1 MPYSTHHSGHNPL
14 VAVIDIGSN
23 SSRMVV
29 YDTNYSPPHITF
41 NEKLFCAL
49 GRDLG
54 ITGKLNPEGAVAAL
68 KSLKAY
74 SLIADV
80 QGLPHMLVVGTAAL
94 RDAQDSGAFIAQVKE
109 QTGLTIRV
117 ISGNE
122 EATYAARGVLMLDP
136 MAEGVVADFGG
147 GSLELARV
155 TSGKVMETVSLPL
168 GAYRVEAMGSA
179 AQEKIVALLESQ
191 KQEFRGG
198 RLYGIGGSWRSMCKI
213 YAEYSGYTDA
223 VIPSSALCDFC
234 EYIEK
239 QTSADLQKQFR
250 IEAPRARLA
259 PIAAFVLRMLVQT
272 MGYGE
277 VTSSTAGVRD
287 GLIHE
292 FLSTPAEK
300 R

>member
-1 MPYSTHHSGHNPL
+1 MPYSNHHSDSNPS

-29 YDTNYSPPHITF
+29 YDTNYTPPHITF

-54 ITGKLNPEGAVAAL
+54 STGKLNPEGAVAAL

-80 QGLPHMLVVGTAAL
+80 QKLPHVLVVGTAAL
-94 RDAQDSGAFIAQVKE
+94 RDAADSDEFIAQVKQE
-109 QTGLTIRV
+109 AGLTIRV
-117 ISGNE
+117 ISGDE

-136 MAEGVVADFGG
+136 DAEGVVADFGG
-147 GSLELARV
+147 GSLELARIAN
-155 TSGKVMETVSLPL
+155 TKVMDTVSLPL
-168 GAYRVEAMGSA
+168 GAYRVEAMGNA
-179 AQEKIVALLESQ
+179 AQGKMTTMLMAQ
-191 KQEFRGG
+191 RPEFRGG

-213 YAEYSGYTDA
+213 YAEYSGQTGA
-223 VIPSSALCDFC
+223 IIPSSAMNIFC

-239 QTSADLQKQFR
+239 QIPTDLQKQFR

-259 PIAAFVLRMLVQT
+259 PIAAFVLRTLIQT
-272 MGYGE
+272 MGYHE
-277 VTSSTAGVRD
+277 ITSSTAGVRD

-292 FLSTPAEK
+292 FLSTSAEK

>member
-1 MPYSTHHSGHNPL
+1 MPYRSQNSGHSPS

-29 YDTNYSPPHITF
+29 YDTNYTPPHITF

-54 ITGKLNPEGAVAAL
+54 STGRLSPEGVVAAL

-80 QGLPHMLVVGTAAL
+80 QKLPHILVVGTAAL
-94 RDAQDSGAFIAQVKE
+94 RDATDGKEFIAQVKE
-109 QTGLTIRV
+109 QTGLDIRV
-117 ISGNE
+117 ISGDE

-136 MAEGVVADFGG
+136 LADGVVADFGG
-147 GSLELARV
+147 GSLELARIS
-155 TSGKVMETVSLPL
+155 SGQVLATVSLPL
-168 GAYRVEAMGSA
+168 GAYRVEAMGDM
-179 AQEKIVALLESQ
+179 AQDKISGVLKAQLSI
-191 KQEFRGG
+191 FCGG
-198 RLYGIGGSWRSMCKI
+198 RLYGIGGSWRSLCKM
-213 YAEYSGYTDA
+213 YGEYSGE
-223 VIPSSALCDFC
+223 ISGIISSQAMVKFC
-234 EYIEK
+234 QFIET
-239 QTSADLQKQFR
+239 QTPDTLQKQFR
-250 IEAPRARLA
+250 IEVPRARLA
-259 PIAAFVLRMLVQT
+259 PIAAFVLRNLVQT
-272 MGYGE
+272 MAYNE

-292 FLSTPAEK
+292 FLSTPPEK